1 MRKTFPIMLFLFLF
15 MNTPGWAYLFRY
27 DGPYKGKII
36 DADTGNPIE
45 GVVVLG
51 VWNHETP
58 TAAGAVTSF
67 YDAQETVTD
76 KNGEFVIKGLG
87 LKIFSDVIPM
97 DVQIFKTG
105 YEYIGLAP
113 WVGFTYWDKIK
124 WEGKK
129 AIIPLKK
136 LMMEERESQGSPSV
150 PPTNAPLKKI
160 ILMLK
165 EINRDR
171 IERGAG
177 AIDIWRGEKVYEKNN
192 NR

>member
-1 MRKTFPIMLFLFLF
+1 MRKTLSLMLFLFLL
-15 MNTPGWAYLFRY
+15 TTAPGWAYLFRY

-36 DADTGNPIE
+36 DADTGNPVE
-45 GVVVLG
+45 GVVILG

-87 LKIFSDVIPM
+87 LKIMSDVIPM
-97 DVQIFKTG
+97 DVMIFKAG
-105 YEYIGLAP
+105 YEHIGITP
-113 WVGFTYWDKIK
+113 WVSFTYWDKVK

-136 LMMEERESQGSPSV
+136 LTVEERRKMHPD
-150 PPTNAPLKKI
+150 
-160 ILMLK
+160 K
-165 EINRDR
+165 ELIPDNKQRLL
-171 IERGAG
+171 IKELNKEYKELG
-177 AIDIWRGEKVYEKNN
+177 ISLYPEVMP
-192 NR
+192 